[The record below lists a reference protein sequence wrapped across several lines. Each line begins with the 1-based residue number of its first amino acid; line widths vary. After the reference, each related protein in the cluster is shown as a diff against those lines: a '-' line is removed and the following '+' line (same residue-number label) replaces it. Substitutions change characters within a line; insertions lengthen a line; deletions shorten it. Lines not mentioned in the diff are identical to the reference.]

1 MLTDELLTKKE
12 HFLLT
17 EHLNEPRTPVFYRLP
32 KIHKMFSN
40 FPPLRPIVSG
50 YKSCSNRLSEY
61 LDSFLKFQA
70 QKCNSYV
77 RDTKDFLNKIN
88 DLQNLPSNST
98 LVTMDVS
105 SLYTNKDHNEGAES
119 CFIKLQTRKNKTV
132 SSELLRKLIII
143 VLKSNAFRFGN

>member
-12 HFLLT
+12 HSLLT
-17 EHLNEPRTPVFYRLP
+17 EHLNEPRTPEFYGLP

-77 RDTKDFLNKIN
+77 RDTKDFLNKII

-105 SLYTNKDHNEGAES
+105 SLYTNIDHNEGAEA

-132 SSELLRKLIII
+132 SSELLQKLIII